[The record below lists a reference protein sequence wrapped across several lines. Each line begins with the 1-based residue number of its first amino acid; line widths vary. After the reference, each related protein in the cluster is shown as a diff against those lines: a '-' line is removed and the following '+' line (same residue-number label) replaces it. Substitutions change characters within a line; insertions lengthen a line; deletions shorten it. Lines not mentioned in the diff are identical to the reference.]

1 MSVPTGLSGPPGRS
15 GGRFSRRPGAGPDGA
30 GATGLIP
37 EIAVRGQGWNHL
49 TNRQE
54 ILEFGLTLIQAVAFT
69 AAITCHPVS
78 LAACPHHPARS

>member
-1 MSVPTGLSGPPGRS
+1 MFRLASLGPLGVLAAVSAAVPALARM
-15 GGRFSRRPGAGPDGA
+15 APD
-30 GATGLIP
+30 ATGLIP

-49 TNRQE
+49 TNQQE
-54 ILEFGLTLIQAVAFT
+54 ILEFGLTLIEAVAFT